1 MLFDIN
7 VRVSLKL
14 RRPPDRNFDRLLA
27 QIMGS
32 GQGIGLQ
39 IDVLLK
45 TGGTSVSR
53 LPRAKQ
59 QFVMQM
65 LDTVLQQQGG

>member
-1 MLFDIN
+1 
-7 VRVSLKL
+7 
-14 RRPPDRNFDRLLA
+14 
-27 QIMGS
+27 MGS